1 MREREKVRMS
11 QEIVT
16 TVQKLKVRKVKEK
29 KVKDFRLVVNFEKEN

>member
-1 MREREKVRMS
+1 MS